1 MKKFSQVKH
10 TELLQA
16 ELDYQVF
23 QFEKILA
30 TQAAKMFVEKKL
42 FICRYQGYDEVR
54 GNVILKFDS
63 AICQPPRKNENLQ
76 CFVSRFQD
84 HNVRQWGGITYKDL
98 RSECLS
104 QFEAKTVFYNY
115 DNDYTIVGV
124 SGIKE
129 TDVEKFEHNALVFL
143 GPTDPP
149 LKYLMNLVDFVT
161 STKPETNPYL
171 NIVLENE
178 NWEPEPLLSEDP
190 VFEIQ
195 TALIENDTVIIQG
208 PPGTGKTYLM
218 SQICAALLKADFRIF
233 VTALTNRALIELA
246 EKEHL
251 KDALKDGKVYKTSL
265 TADEQKN
272 KKIKGIK
279 PLKNLK
285 EQRPPM
291 LLSSYYVM
299 SQIATKAMEEEHFD
313 YVIIEEAS
321 QAFLS
326 TIAMARKLG
335 KKCIVIGDICQLE
348 PIIQKEYS
356 LEDPNNFHYMVCGLK
371 ALSFYYNNSKNYILT
386 DSYRLTPNSVSAT
399 NAFYNEK
406 LVSKSDAILPIP
418 FPQGS
423 YAERLL
429 NSKGGSSIK
438 RITMDNGISP
448 TRECFE
454 IIEKLMKDLV
464 LINPKVEIS
473 ILAFNRETVRALQSR
488 IFSQF
493 NKIENLLIETVD
505 RIQGMTVDYCIYVIP
520 QESIP
525 FSIQPNRFNVA
536 TSRARLCTLIISDT
550 AIDAFTPYHPN
561 VDTYIK
567 RIN

>member
-23 QFEKILA
+23 QFEKTLA

-115 DNDYTIVGV
+115 ENDHIIVGV

-129 TDVEKFEHNALVFL
+129 SDVENFERNALVFL

-178 NWEPEPLLSEDP
+178 NWEPEPLISVDP

-195 TALIENDTVIIQG
+195 SALIENDTVIIQG

-279 PLKNLK
+279 PLKNL
-285 EQRPPM
+285 
-291 LLSSYYVM
+291 L
-299 SQIATKAMEEEHFD
+299 
-313 YVIIEEAS
+313 
-321 QAFLS
+321 
-326 TIAMARKLG
+326 
-335 KKCIVIGDICQLE
+335 
-348 PIIQKEYS
+348 
-356 LEDPNNFHYMVCGLK
+356 FHL
-371 ALSFYYNNSKNYILT
+371 
-386 DSYRLTPNSVSAT
+386 
-399 NAFYNEK
+399 
-406 LVSKSDAILPIP
+406 
-418 FPQGS
+418 
-423 YAERLL
+423 
-429 NSKGGSSIK
+429 
-438 RITMDNGISP
+438 
-448 TRECFE
+448 
-454 IIEKLMKDLV
+454 
-464 LINPKVEIS
+464 
-473 ILAFNRETVRALQSR
+473 
-488 IFSQF
+488 
-493 NKIENLLIETVD
+493 
-505 RIQGMTVDYCIYVIP
+505 
-520 QESIP
+520 
-525 FSIQPNRFNVA
+525 
-536 TSRARLCTLIISDT
+536 
-550 AIDAFTPYHPN
+550 
-561 VDTYIK
+561 
-567 RIN
+567 